1 MKIIKLLFILSI
13 AALLTGCG
21 FHLRGAYP
29 LPPQL
34 RTMYLQSDKPYSDLT
49 KQIKMTLAL
58 SNVKLT
64 ADPTQAPI
72 ILALSNENFSTY
84 QTSVGNSTQTR
95 NYNATYAVTYQ
106 LQNKYGNDITA
117 AKTISN
123 SSTITVN
130 QNEILENSN
139 KLNIVKQNL
148 IRDLVMKLM
157 FQLSSKNTIMALRK
171 HSVIRHENRR

>member
-1 MKIIKLLFILSI
+1 M
-13 AALLTGCG
+13 
-21 FHLRGAYP
+21 

-34 RTMYLQSDKPYSDLT
+34 HTMYLQSDKPYSDLT

-58 SNVKLT
+58 SKITLT
-64 ADPTQAPI
+64 DDPQQAPI
-72 ILALSNENFSTY
+72 ILALPNENFFTY

-95 NYNATYAVTYQ
+95 NYNATYSVTYQ
-106 LQNKYGNDITA
+106 LQNKFGNGITK
-117 AKTISN
+117 AKTIS
-123 SSTITVN
+123 SSNTITVN

-157 FQLSSKNTIMALRK
+157 FQLSSKNTIQALNKRT
-171 HSVIRHENRR
+171 VIKHENSR

>member
-1 MKIIKLLFILSI
+1 MKTIKQLLFLIIPIFL
-13 AALLTGCG
+13 AGCG
-21 FHLRGAYP
+21 FHLRGAHP

-34 RTMYLQSDKPYSDLT
+34 HTMYLQSTKPYSDLT
-49 KQIKMTLAL
+49 KQVKMTLAI
-58 SNVKLT
+58 SNVKLVD
-64 ADPTQAPI
+64 DPTKAPI
-72 ILALSNENFSTY
+72 ILSLSNENFSTY

-106 LQNKYGNDITA
+106 LQNKYGSDITA

-139 KLNIVKQNL
+139 KLNIAKQNL

-157 FQLSSKNTIMALRK
+157 FQLSSKHTIIALKK
-171 HSVIRHENRR
+171 HAIIKHENSR